1 MGKAGS
7 KKRGKA
13 FAFPRFLEL
22 ISQNAHLFSDFL
34 PEWCPCD
41 AADAGFLER
50 NIHFIADF
58 THCQNHLIRRD
69 SRTDA
74 RQCHIRAGHSDHR
87 ARRVTLDARHLDQT
101 GNRVADQP
109 QHAFDSDCRRMADGL
124 CAAAAQIAQCRR
136 AHSTCRADFRLTAAR
151 CAGNRRFCGDDLT
164 LDEEDL
170 ETGASAWK
178 DLEKEG
184 IRTSDAVLCF
194 SPEKKLALKDPLDIP
209 AGRISALCGA
219 SGCGKTSFIKT
230 LIGFYPYEGDISI
243 AGAPLNA
250 YSKKYL
256 REQIAYLSQQNILIA
271 GSIKENL
278 LIGGHAAVTEEE
290 IKEALRICTCDEW
303 LGDMP
308 DGLDTMLDEG
318 GLRLSGGQR
327 QMLIIARALLQKKP
341 ILLMDETFSAID
353 KKRSVRIIENIRRAY
368 PEKTILLISHE
379 EEIVRCC
386 DEQVMVSSM

>member
-1 MGKAGS
+1 MPCGA
-7 KKRGKA
+7 
-13 FAFPRFLEL
+13 
-22 ISQNAHLFSDFL
+22 I
-34 PEWCPCD
+34 CPALD
-41 AADAGFLER
+41 
-50 NIHFIADF
+50 
-58 THCQNHLIRRD
+58 
-69 SRTDA
+69 
-74 RQCHIRAGHSDHR
+74 
-87 ARRVTLDARHLDQT
+87 RVEE
-101 GNRVADQP
+101 
-109 QHAFDSDCRRMADGL
+109 
-124 CAAAAQIAQCRR
+124 I
-136 AHSTCRADFRLTAAR
+136 
-151 CAGNRRFCGDDLT
+151 LT

-184 IRTSDAVLCF
+184 IRASDAVLCF
-194 SPEKKLALKDPLDIP
+194 SPEKKLALQDPLDIP

-278 LIGGHAAVTEEE
+278 LIGRSCRRDGRRDERSSSHLH
-290 IKEALRICTCDEW
+290 LRRMA
-303 LGDMP
+303 GDMP
-308 DGLDTMLDEG
+308 DGLDTILDEG
-318 GLRLSGGQR
+318 GSAALRRTAADAHHPAVRCSR
-327 QMLIIARALLQKKP
+327 RTV
-341 ILLMDETFSAID
+341 LLMDETFSAID

>member
-1 MGKAGS
+1 MPCGA
-7 KKRGKA
+7 
-13 FAFPRFLEL
+13 
-22 ISQNAHLFSDFL
+22 I
-34 PEWCPCD
+34 CPALD
-41 AADAGFLER
+41 
-50 NIHFIADF
+50 
-58 THCQNHLIRRD
+58 
-69 SRTDA
+69 
-74 RQCHIRAGHSDHR
+74 
-87 ARRVTLDARHLDQT
+87 RVEE
-101 GNRVADQP
+101 
-109 QHAFDSDCRRMADGL
+109 
-124 CAAAAQIAQCRR
+124 I
-136 AHSTCRADFRLTAAR
+136 
-151 CAGNRRFCGDDLT
+151 LT

-184 IRTSDAVLCF
+184 IRASDAVLCF
-194 SPEKKLALKDPLDIP
+194 SPEKKLALQDPLDIP

-290 IKEALRICTCDEW
+290 MKEALRICTCDEW

-308 DGLDTMLDEG
+308 DGLDTILDEG

-327 QMLIIARALLQKKP
+327 QMLIIAVRCSRRSL
-341 ILLMDETFSAID
+341 FSSWMRRSPPST
-353 KKRSVRIIENIRRAY
+353 RSVPCGSSRISAGRTPKRRF
-368 PEKTILLISHE
+368 
-379 EEIVRCC
+379 C
-386 DEQVMVSSM
+386 SSAMKRRSFDAAMSRSW

>member
-1 MGKAGS
+1 MNLLSLEHLS
-7 KKRGKA
+7 KSYSR
-13 FAFPRFLEL
+13 R
-22 ISQNAHLFSDFL
+22 QLF
-34 PEWCPCD
+34 
-41 AADAGFLER
+41 
-50 NIHFIADF
+50 
-58 THCQNHLIRRD
+58 
-69 SRTDA
+69 
-74 RQCHIRAGHSDHR
+74 
-87 ARRVTLDARHLDQT
+87 
-101 GNRVADQP
+101 
-109 QHAFDSDCRRMADGL
+109 
-124 CAAAAQIAQCRR
+124 
-136 AHSTCRADFRLTAAR
+136 
-151 CAGNRRFCGDDLT
+151 DD
-164 LDEEDL
+164 
-170 ETGASAWK
+170 
-178 DLEKEG
+178 
-184 IRTSDAVLCF
+184 
-194 SPEKKLALKDPLDIP
+194 
-209 AGRISALCGA
+209 
-219 SGCGKTSFIKT
+219 TSFFLQEGEKVGIIGINGTGKST
-230 LIGFYPYEGDISI
+230 LLKIMAGLEETDEGTVTK
-243 AGAPLNA
+243 ANHAV
-250 YSKKYL
+250 
-256 REQIAYLSQQNILIA
+256 IAYLPQQNILIA

>member
-1 MGKAGS
+1 M
-7 KKRGKA
+7 
-13 FAFPRFLEL
+13 
-22 ISQNAHLFSDFL
+22 
-34 PEWCPCD
+34 
-41 AADAGFLER
+41 
-50 NIHFIADF
+50 
-58 THCQNHLIRRD
+58 
-69 SRTDA
+69 
-74 RQCHIRAGHSDHR
+74 
-87 ARRVTLDARHLDQT
+87 
-101 GNRVADQP
+101 
-109 QHAFDSDCRRMADGL
+109 
-124 CAAAAQIAQCRR
+124 
-136 AHSTCRADFRLTAAR
+136 
-151 CAGNRRFCGDDLT
+151 
-164 LDEEDL
+164 
-170 ETGASAWK
+170 
-178 DLEKEG
+178 
-184 IRTSDAVLCF
+184 LCF

-278 LIGGHAAVTEEE
+278 LIGGHAAVAEEE

-327 QMLIIARALLQKKP
+327 QMLIIARVLLQKKP